1 MNDLL
6 YAKIEGTGKP
16 LLVLHGFLG
25 MSDNWKTL
33 GTKYAESGFAAHLLD
48 LRNHGRS
55 FHSDI
60 FNYKVMAED
69 IVAYCKANNLDKVD
83 VIGHSMGGKVAMNL
97 AVMYPELVNK
107 LIVAD
112 ISPKYYPPHHQD
124 VMAALNAVDFSTNP
138 SRNEVQETIEKHVTE
153 PGVVLF
159 LMKNVHRVN
168 AQQLGFRFNLD
179 AFNANEETIGEAL
192 KDTDVFNGLVLFLR
206 GSNSNYITEEDA
218 TSIKKHFPKAVIQT
232 VSNAGHWLH
241 ADNPTEFFDKS
252 IDFLK

>member
-6 YAKIEGTGKP
+6 YAKVEGAGKP
-16 LLVLHGFLG
+16 LLILHGFLG

-33 GTKYAESGFAAHLLD
+33 GVKYAENGFETHLLD

-60 FNYKVMAED
+60 FNYQAMAED

-97 AVMYPELVNK
+97 AVHFPELVNK

-124 VMAALNAVDFSTNP
+124 VMEALNAVDFSINP
-138 SRNEVQETIEKHVTE
+138 SRNQVQQTIEKYVKE
-153 PGVVLF
+153 PGVVQF
-159 LMKNVHRVN
+159 LMKNVHRVTP
-168 AQQLGFRFNLD
+168 QQLDFRFNLE
-179 AFNANEETIGEAL
+179 AFNKDEEAIGEAL
-192 KDTDVFNGLVLFLR
+192 KGNQVFNGSVLFLR
-206 GSNSNYITEEDA
+206 GSNSNYITEDDG
-218 TSIKKHFPKAVIQT
+218 ILIQKHFPNATIQT

-252 IDFLK
+252 MAFLK